1 MTSRIFGGLASAA
14 EKFVDWLGDMLFPAP
29 PPTPDQAERMV
40 RSAEEKQQAHEQTA
54 QANERAEAQYWLV
67 EEARRQ
73 AAKEREEAERAK
85 TAAELYGTPRSYTQE
100 QDNGRERDRG
110 YERER

>member
-1 MTSRIFGGLASAA
+1 MT
-14 EKFVDWLGDMLFPAP
+14 AP

-40 RSAEEKQQAHEQTA
+40 RSAEEKQQTNEQTA
-54 QANERAEAQYWLV
+54 QHTERTEAQHWLV

-85 TAAELYGTPRSYTQE
+85 TAAELWGTPRSYTQE
-100 QDNGRERDRG
+100 PDNGRERDRG
-110 YERER
+110 YELER